1 MSVNIGR
8 ILCVCL
14 LAALSVPAVQEPPD
28 VKLPNGKSQREEIL
42 KQDYQKTLR
51 EVGEIRELAADL
63 EAELKEDGYNVLSV
77 SALKKAE
84 RIEKLARGIRKRMH
98 R

>member
-1 MSVNIGR
+1 M
-8 ILCVCL
+8 LCVCL
-14 LAALSVPAVQEPPD
+14 LAALSVPAVQAPPD
-28 VKLPNGKSQREEIL
+28 VKLPSGKSQRDEIL
-42 KQDYQKTLR
+42 KEEYQKTLR
-51 EVGEIRELAADL
+51 EAGEIRELAGEL
-63 EAELKEDGYNVLSV
+63 EAELKENGYAVLSV